1 MSVGSTLAPT
11 GLCTHH
17 QPPSKETCSTGLETG
32 CKPVPFIYIFNLYGK
47 NSVKK
52 AIQQLL
58 YVRSADSVWRFM
70 FNAISKRDKTPSNLT
85 LKGKVLNS
93 MNVLGVI
100 CDSKLSW
107 DKHIS
112 YVITKAEKALNA
124 LRLISKLFSS
134 KQLLQ
139 LLFAEVWCHYYQGP
153 ARQRWHKNR
162 HP

>member
-1 MSVGSTLAPT
+1 
-11 GLCTHH
+11 
-17 QPPSKETCSTGLETG
+17 
-32 CKPVPFIYIFNLYGK
+32 
-47 NSVKK
+47 
-52 AIQQLL
+52 
-58 YVRSADSVWRFM
+58 
-70 FNAISKRDKTPSNLT
+70 
-85 LKGKVLNS
+85 

-153 ARQRWHKNR
+153 ARQGDIKMTPFRQKNGKEQVFLLKQV
-162 HP
+162 